1 LDVKEEKMQDAR
13 YRKSEAG
20 FTLIESVVAMGL
32 FVGVAFLLVGVFNE
46 VLMDDY
52 TNKLNKA
59 AIIAENQIEK
69 VEKSKN
75 FESVNRDTIGFHITQ
90 TVTMRDGVALVN
102 VAVEDPL
109 RGMSGTKKI
118 RTQYI
123 KLTKAFPAN

>member
-13 YRKSEAG
+13 YRKPEGG

-32 FVGVAFLLVGVFNE
+32 FVGVVFLLVGVFNE
-46 VLMDDY
+46 FLIDDY

-59 AIIAENQIEK
+59 AVIAENQIEK
-69 VEKSKN
+69 VGKSKN

-102 VAVEDPL
+102 VAIEDPL